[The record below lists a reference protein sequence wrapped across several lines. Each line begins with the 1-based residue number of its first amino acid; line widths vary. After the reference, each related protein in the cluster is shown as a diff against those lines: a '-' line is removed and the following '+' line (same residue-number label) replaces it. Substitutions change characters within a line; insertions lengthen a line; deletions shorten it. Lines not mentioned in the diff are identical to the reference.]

1 MAALSRMAKQAHKQ
15 ISIRKGD
22 TVIIAASPIPGNE
35 ISVSKIIDLLFRAG
49 AEVVYYG
56 ERKVHVSGHGSQ
68 KIKINVKF
76 NETEIFCTRTW

>member
-35 ISVSKIIDLLFRAG
+35 ISVSKIIDLLFRA
-49 AEVVYYG
+49 EL
-56 ERKVHVSGHGSQ
+56 KLF
-68 KIKINVKF
+68 ITVKEKF
-76 NETEIFCTRTW
+76 TFQVTVAKKN